1 MSLLASAS
9 PWQNDTNTNTNAQ
22 RKRVATMGDSFR
34 KTVKLRP
41 SNGEDHDRYAT
52 QENPAALGN
61 TIMPSIEDTKSKNE
75 DANMKI
81 NTLLNKIT
89 GFSESGKL
97 ADFSPPPPPEPVYRK
112 SANTSNES
120 PLLPLKNPLIPT
132 VNQPTPTQNPSG
144 YYKPMETKSYSNYAQ
159 VYPDRMTDIKSNA
172 GPYYAKMGISQGQG
186 GDKLSEKLNYMVH
199 LLEDMQMEKT
209 NHIAEEFILYSLLG
223 VFMIYLVDGFAQ
235 TGKYV
240 R

>member
-9 PWQNDTNTNTNAQ
+9 PWQNDTNTNAPK
-22 RKRVATMGDSFR
+22 KRVATMGDSLR

-41 SNGEDHDRYAT
+41 STGEDYDRYAT

-61 TIMPSIEDTKSKNE
+61 SSTIMPSIEETKTKND
-75 DANMKI
+75 DANLKI

-97 ADFSPPPPPEPVYRK
+97 ADFSPPPPPESVYRK
-112 SANTSNES
+112 SAPAPAA
-120 PLLPLKNPLIPT
+120 PLVMPANPLIQQI
-132 VNQPTPTQNPSG
+132 NQPTPTSNPSG
-144 YYKPMETKSYSNYAQ
+144 YYKPMEQKSYSNYSQ
-159 VYPDRMTDIKSNA
+159 VYPDKITDIKSST
-172 GPYYAKMGISQGQG
+172 GPYYAKMGISQG
-186 GDKLSEKLNYMVH
+186 GDKMAEKLNYMVH
-199 LLEDMQMEKT
+199 LLEEMQMEKT
-209 NHIAEEFILYSLLG
+209 NHVAEEFVLYSLLG

>member
-9 PWQNDTNTNTNAQ
+9 PWQNDNNIPK
-22 RKRVATMGDSFR
+22 KRVATMGDSLR

-41 SNGEDHDRYAT
+41 NVGEDYDRYAT

-75 DANMKI
+75 EANVKI

-89 GFSESGKL
+89 GFSDSGKM
-97 ADFSPPPPPEPVYRK
+97 ADFNPPPPPESVYRK
-112 SANTSNES
+112 PSNTLVPPS
-120 PLLPLKNPLIPT
+120 NPLVPPS
-132 VNQPTPTQNPSG
+132 NQPTPTSNPSG

-159 VYPDRMTDIKSNA
+159 VYPDKISDIKASV
-172 GPYYAKMGISQGQG
+172 GPYYAKMGIGASSSQ
-186 GDKLSEKLNYMVH
+186 DKFAEKLNYMVH
-199 LLEDMQMEKT
+199 LLEELQMEKT
-209 NHIAEEFILYSLLG
+209 NHITEEFILYTLLG